1 MSSHKRKRKQKQ
13 TVDNPRGGAAVFFD
27 ASVPQ
32 SIRQHARSTPD
43 VEICGVLIGE
53 QSETST
59 RVTGAVRGD
68 GAAQGGA
75 HVTFTQ
81 EAWVNIHEE
90 KDKHYP
96 GQAIVGWYHSH
107 PGFGVF
113 LSDHDMFI
121 HKNFFSNPGNL
132 AWVYDPHSDE
142 EGCFGWNEGQVQRLE
157 RFEII
162 TTSDDQPGR
171 RKEPKALLPLQK
183 NTVTPRF
190 PRHLK
195 RIAALLVLLAL
206 LVGIFLGM
214 RYAQSDDQN
223 GSSTGSGTEQKGS
236 DSSTENQP
244 PGGSSTIPE
253 LNPENTDSQ
262 DEPTNEKTPPQDDG
276 QSTENQPPDG
286 SSPIPKPNPE
296 NTDSQDEATNEKTP
310 PQDDGQNSAQEGE
323 PR

>member
-13 TVDNPRGGAAVFFD
+13 PTDNPKGGTTVFFD

-32 SIRQHARSTPD
+32 SIRQHAHSASD

-53 QSETST
+53 QSGTST

-81 EAWVNIHEE
+81 EAWVKIHEE

-162 TTSDDQPGR
+162 TTSADQPGS
-171 RKEPKALLPLQK
+171 RKEPKVLLPSQK

-206 LVGIFLGM
+206 IVGI
-214 RYAQSDDQN
+214 YWIVKHKQSDDQN
-223 GSSTGSGTEQKGS
+223 RSSTGSGTEQKGA
-236 DSSTENQP
+236 DSSIESQAP
-244 PGGSSTIPE
+244 DGSSTIPK
-253 LNPENTDSQ
+253 L
-262 DEPTNEKTPPQDDG
+262 
-276 QSTENQPPDG
+276 
-286 SSPIPKPNPE
+286 NPE
-296 NTDSQDEATNEKTP
+296 NTDSQDEATNETTP

-323 PR
+323 PHE